1 MSKITEFVAIGRRKT
16 ATARVRLSKGK
27 GVWIINDKKIDIDHL
42 SDDVKTSLLKPFQVI
57 GDEEGFDFRARVNGG
72 GFMGQ
77 IEAVALGISRA
88 LEKMN
93 TEWRGILKKASL
105 LTCDGRIKER
115 KKPGRPGARKRFQF
129 SKR

>member
-1 MSKITEFVAIGRRKT
+1 
-16 ATARVRLSKGK
+16 
-27 GVWIINDKKIDIDHL
+27 
-42 SDDVKTSLLKPFQVI
+42 
-57 GDEEGFDFRARVNGG
+57 
-72 GFMGQ
+72 MGQ

-105 LTCDGRIKER
+105 LTWDGRIKER

>member
-1 MSKITEFVAIGRRKT
+1 
-16 ATARVRLSKGK
+16 
-27 GVWIINDKKIDIDHL
+27 
-42 SDDVKTSLLKPFQVI
+42 
-57 GDEEGFDFRARVNGG
+57 
-72 GFMGQ
+72 MGQ

-93 TEWRGILKKASL
+93 AEWRGVLKKASL

>member
-1 MSKITEFVAIGRRKT
+1 
-16 ATARVRLSKGK
+16 
-27 GVWIINDKKIDIDHL
+27 
-42 SDDVKTSLLKPFQVI
+42 
-57 GDEEGFDFRARVNGG
+57 
-72 GFMGQ
+72 MGQ

-115 KKPGRPGARKRFQF
+115 KKSGRPGARKRFQF

>member
-1 MSKITEFVAIGRRKT
+1 
-16 ATARVRLSKGK
+16 
-27 GVWIINDKKIDIDHL
+27 
-42 SDDVKTSLLKPFQVI
+42 
-57 GDEEGFDFRARVNGG
+57 
-72 GFMGQ
+72 MGQ

-115 KKPGRPGARKRFQF
+115 KKSRALEKMNTEWRGILKKASLLTCDGRIKERKKSGRPGARKRFQF